1 MRIRVTEHRFIH
13 ALLHLIEELKTL
25 GLLANM
31 SCGTLKKKSTMRKY
45 ISRKEFV
52 LCSVEHTL

>member
-31 SCGTLKKKSTMRKY
+31 SCGTLKKKKY
-45 ISRKEFV
+45 YEEVYF
-52 LCSVEHTL
+52 

>member
-1 MRIRVTEHRFIH
+1 MCCNVVRVWVRIRVTEHRFIH

-31 SCGTLKKKSTMRKY
+31 SCGTLKKKKY
-45 ISRKEFV
+45 YEEVYF
-52 LCSVEHTL
+52 